1 MAKPSTQLA
10 PDWLKVPADLNAL
23 SPKVWPS
30 TAMRNSDGEIT
41 IGGVTVDELVN
52 QFGTPLYVLDEHDFR
67 TRATSV
73 KKALTEAAE
82 RIGTTA
88 RVYYAS
94 KAFLCT
100 QVVQWVDE
108 LGLSIDVSTAGE
120 LAAALA
126 GGIPAERIGLHGNNK
141 SPGEIGR
148 AISAGVGAIVID
160 SDIEIE
166 RIASIAAAMDKVQ
179 PVRLRVS
186 TGVHADTHDFL
197 ATAREDQKFGIPI
210 AEVPALVAKI
220 RSDRH
225 LKFLGLHQHI
235 GSQIYSADGFVAS
248 TKRLLE
254 LHAQLLSDGEIPE
267 LNLGGGFGINYKL
280 ADDAPEVAKTARAIT
295 DAVAAECQRL
305 GIKVPALA
313 FEPGRAIVGNSGI
326 TLYNVGT
333 IKDVTITDAT
343 EAADGVPQVRKYV
356 SVDGGMSDNIRT
368 ALYEAEYHTVLA
380 SRVSSATAALSRVVG
395 KHCESGDIV
404 VRHDY
409 LPGDVAPNDL
419 LAVAATGAYCH
430 SMASNYNWIA
440 RPPVVAVRGGNAN
453 LLVRGETEADLF
465 ARDVL
470 YQHKH
475 GGKAVRNEKD

>member
-1 MAKPSTQLA
+1 MAKHSSGALA
-10 PDWLKVPADLNAL
+10 PEWLKVPADLNAL
-23 SPKVWPS
+23 SPRVWPS
-30 TAMRNSDGEIT
+30 TVMRDSAGELT
-41 IGGVTVDELVN
+41 IGGVTVDELAN

-67 TRATSV
+67 ARATSV
-73 KKALTEAAE
+73 KKALTEASE

-88 RVYYAS
+88 KVYYAS

-100 QVVQWVDE
+100 QIVEWVNE
-108 LGLSIDVSTAGE
+108 LGLNIDVASGGE

-148 AISAGVGAIVID
+148 AISAGVGAIVVD

-197 ATAREDQKFGIPI
+197 ATAREDQKFGIPL
-210 AEVPALVAKI
+210 AEVPALVEKI

-225 LKFLGLHQHI
+225 LRFLGLHQHV
-235 GSQIYSADGFVAS
+235 GSQIYSAEGFIAS
-248 TKRLLE
+248 TKRLIAM
-254 LHAQLLSDGEIPE
+254 HAQLLAGGEIPE

-280 ADDAPEVAKTARAIT
+280 DDDAPAVSKTANAIT
-295 DAVAAECQRL
+295 DALAAECQRL
-305 GIKVPALA
+305 GIQVPALA
-313 FEPGRAIVGNSGI
+313 FEPGRAMIGNSGI
-326 TLYNVGT
+326 TIYNVGT
-333 IKDVTITDAT
+333 IKDVRLTDEVTGGEAT
-343 EAADGVPQVRKYV
+343 RKYV

-368 ALYEAEYHTVLA
+368 ALYEAEYHVVLA
-380 SRVSSATAALSRVVG
+380 SRVSSAEPALSRVVG

-409 LPGDVAPNDL
+409 LPGDVSPNDL

-430 SMASNYNWIA
+430 SMSNNYNWIA
-440 RPPVVAVRGGNAN
+440 RPPVVSVRGGTAN

-465 ARDVL
+465 ARDVR

-475 GGKAVRNEKD
+475 GGKTV